1 VVTEIVHRVGFE
13 APPRRVYR
21 ALTVTDELAAWWTR
35 DVTGSGDLGSVLVF
49 GFPHRALA
57 FRFFVQEL
65 SEPKLV
71 RWRCL
76 GGHPEWK
83 DTEITFTLTEAEQRT
98 TLDFEHR
105 GWRSASSIYR
115 ASFVDWAHSLA
126 SLQAYVDLGTGWPR
140 PG

>member
-1 VVTEIVHRVGFE
+1 MPEIVHRLGLQ
-13 APPRRVYR
+13 ASARHIYR
-21 ALTVTDELAAWWTR
+21 ALTIRDELAAWWTR
-35 DVTGSGDLGSVLVF
+35 DVTGSGELGSVLVF
-49 GFPHRALA
+49 GFQQRAIV

-83 DTEITFTLTEAEQRT
+83 DTEIAFILTPTADGT
-98 TLDFEHR
+98 ALDFEHR
-105 GWRSASSIYR
+105 GWRSASPIYR
-115 ASFVDWAHSLA
+115 RSFVDWAQSLA
-126 SLQAYVDLGTGWPR
+126 SLQAYLDVGTGWPH

>member
-1 VVTEIVHRVGFE
+1 MPEIVHRLGLR
-13 APPRRVYR
+13 ASARRIYR
-21 ALTVTDELAAWWTR
+21 ALTVPDELAAWWTR
-35 DVTGSGDLGSVLVF
+35 DVTGSGELGSVLGF
-49 GFPHRALA
+49 GFQRRTIV

-65 SEPKLV
+65 SEPKVV

-83 DTEITFTLTEAEQRT
+83 DTEIAFVLTPTADGT
-98 TLDFEHR
+98 ALDFEHR

-115 ASFVDWAHSLA
+115 GSFVDWAQSLA
-126 SLQAYVDLGTGWPR
+126 SLQAYVDLGKGWPH